1 MSKPSPNLLTVIDL
15 GSAKTCVVVAEVTQE
30 GLRYR
35 GHGIVESRGTR
46 KGVIVNLDKAVSCV
60 QKAVEEAEKLVEA
73 PIERA
78 VVGIAGPHV
87 RGVNSQGG
95 ISLGSRAREIT
106 REDVRLAVEK
116 ARGIALPADRQPLH
130 LLPQEYMID
139 EQNGIQDPLGM
150 VGKTLEVRVHIATA
164 SASIVQNVVTALNKA
179 GIHVDDTV
187 FEPLAAADA
196 VLRSDERELGVCL
209 ADIGAGSTDLIVF
222 YEGAVHHTGVVP
234 VGGDHF
240 TNDIAVGLR
249 TPLGEAEKIKK
260 QFGGAVVTQIPEAN
274 EIEVPSVGDKP
285 SRMMSQR
292 MLGEI
297 LEPRARELFELLRDH
312 LRQAGVMELC
322 GAGLVLT
329 GGGARLQG
337 MLDVVDQI
345 MHTHARV
352 GGSAALAKLPVEL
365 IAPEYSVALGM
376 LLYAYR
382 SRMARSTQEPGLAA
396 RLKTLFAWKGLNNWN

>member
-46 KGVIVNLDKAVSCV
+46 KGVIVDLDKAVSCV